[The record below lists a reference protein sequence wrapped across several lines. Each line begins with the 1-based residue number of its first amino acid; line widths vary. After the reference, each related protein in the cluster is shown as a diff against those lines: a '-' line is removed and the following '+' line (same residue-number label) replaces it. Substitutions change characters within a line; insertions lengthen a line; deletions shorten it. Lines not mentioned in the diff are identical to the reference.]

1 VAWLSGISAVPIG
14 EPGRAAQARSISAGP
29 VDQPTSSSTPGRS
42 RTSSQYRRGSPP
54 RSTRGGSPTVALVE
68 RAQRAGVP
76 RPDVDLTDIGLLV
89 WASLRATEGLR
100 TVRRAMAFD

>member
-1 VAWLSGISAVPIG
+1 VALRNL
-14 EPGRAAQARSISAGP
+14 GRPDRWARSSGAGP
-29 VDQPTSSSTPGRS
+29 VERRRPGRS
-42 RTSSQYRRGSPP
+42 ADQLLDAGAVPHQLPVPLRQRV

-89 WASLRATEGLR
+89 WASVRATEGLR